1 VTANN
6 PEVSLVVPCHN
17 EAENLSALYERV
29 HTVMEKTGKSW
40 ELVCVNDG
48 SKDDTLDQLLTL
60 RQKDSRVVVIDLSRK
75 FGKEAA
81 LTAGLDHARGD
92 CVIPLDADLQDPPEL
107 IPELLAKWEEG
118 YDVVNAVRLSR
129 GGESWLKRA
138 SAHTFYRIINR
149 MSDVDIP
156 ADTGDFRLL
165 SKPVLEAIKTL
176 PERRRFMK
184 GLFAWVGFRT
194 ASVHYHREP
203 RYAGK
208 TTWNY
213 WRLWNFAVEGIT
225 SFSQVPLQLAAHL
238 GLFVSILAFLYAAY
252 LIIGTIVYGN
262 PVKGYPSMMV
272 TLLFLGG
279 VQLIALGV
287 IGEYLGRIYEE
298 TKRRPVYL
306 VRSTSQKPAKI
317 QTKLSD
323 SL

>member
-1 VTANN
+1 MTANH
-6 PEVSLVVPCHN
+6 PIVSLIIPCHN
-17 EAENLSALYERV
+17 ESDNLHALYERV
-29 HTVMEKTGKSW
+29 HTVMENTGKSW

-48 SKDDTLDQLLTL
+48 SKDDTLDQLLSL
-60 RQKDSRVVVIDLSRK
+60 HQIDPRVVVIDLSRN

-81 LTAGLDHARGD
+81 LTAGLDHAYGD
-92 CVIPLDADLQDPPEL
+92 CAIPLDADLQDPPEL

-129 GGESWLKRA
+129 DGESWLKRA
-138 SAHTFYRIINR
+138 SAHAFYRIINR

-165 SKPVLEAIKTL
+165 SRSVLEAIKKL

-184 GLFAWVGFRT
+184 GLFAWVGFHT

-238 GLFVSILAFLYAAY
+238 GLFVSVLAFLYAVY

-298 TKRRPVYL
+298 TKGRPVYL
-306 VRSTSQKPAKI
+306 IRSASQKPI
-317 QTKLSD
+317 TTQVEHSD
-323 SL
+323 PS